1 MSYDKQTWVNGE
13 VITAEKLNHIEDG
26 IENSSGYKYIVER
39 DDKGLILYDS
49 GTTISIP
56 GEGLAAYQQNIEE
69 PYMEWLESA
78 ALTGV
83 CFSRIYNSGDKVPFF
98 EGEAS
103 IFKIDSDYIIGEL
116 DPDTSKPDFSKC
128 PFYYMIYVEDDN
140 LPIGTLITKDAGDY
154 EIDFSEIKTTV
165 ITTPPF
171 RQAVNETIG
180 ESAGIKYITIN
191 YSYDEGYFIKD
202 YSFEDFI
209 SFLNNINRETKLKFD
224 DEVYTLQS
232 IPLYNGQE
240 YFNFWHIGETNNS
253 YYLKR
258 FKINKTNGIIEH
270 DYIQLQTVE
279 NMEG

>member
-1 MSYDKQTWVNGE
+1 MGYEKQTWQNGDT
-13 VITAEKLNHIEDG
+13 ITADKLNYIEDG
-26 IENSSGYKYIVER
+26 IENSSGYKYTVER
-39 DDKGLILYDS
+39 DNEKQFLYDS
-49 GTTISIP
+49 GTTVFNP
-56 GEGLAAYQQNIEE
+56 QEGLAGYQQEIEE

-83 CFSRIYNSGDKVPFF
+83 CFSRIYNNEDEFPFF
-98 EGEAS
+98 EGETS
-103 IFKIDSDYIIGEL
+103 ILKIDSDYIIGEL

-171 RQAVNETIG
+171 RQAVNDIVRELTG
-180 ESAGIKYITIN
+180 VKYVTIN

>member
-1 MSYDKQTWVNGE
+1 MSYEKQTWQNGDT
-13 VITAEKLNHIEDG
+13 ITAEKLNYMENG
-26 IENSSGYKYIVER
+26 IENSGGYKYIVEIS
-39 DDKGLILYDS
+39 DEGLILYDS

-56 GEGLAAYQQNIEE
+56 GEGFAAYQQEIEE

-103 IFKIDSDYIIGEL
+103 VFKIDSDYIIGEMNL
-116 DPDTSKPDFSKC
+116 DTSKPDLSKY
-128 PFYYMIYVEDDN
+128 PFCYMIHVEDN
-140 LPIGTLITKDAGDY
+140 NSFTGTLITKDAGDY

-171 RQAVNETIG
+171 RQAVNDIVRELTG
-180 ESAGIKYITIN
+180 VKYVTIN